1 MAAGA
6 ISVSGS
12 AAGLMCAERLR
23 PVLPLAASAEGPDE
37 MLFHLLNLAGS
48 NPIADAFM
56 IVVTTLGAAY
66 LLALVAVPLWWQGRR
81 EAAFDLLVL
90 LGITVVVTEAIKF
103 AVGRPRPCDV
113 LASFRNLAGYGCDV
127 EFDPSFPSGH
137 ASRAFAFAMF
147 IAFRFRGRVGG
158 AAFAFAFLVGLSRIY
173 LGVHWPSDVLAGALL
188 GVALAIAIEV
198 MSRRSDRYRRLRSR
212 VLSKIP
218 HRRPAS
224 P

>member
-1 MAAGA
+1 MAARA

-23 PVLPLAASAEGPDE
+23 RVLPLATPAEGPDE
-37 MLFHLLNLAGS
+37 ALFHLLNLAGS

-56 IVVTTLGAAY
+56 IAVTTLGAAY
-66 LLALVAVPLWWQGRR
+66 LLAIVAVPLWWRGRR

-90 LGITVVVTEAIKF
+90 LGITVVITEAIKF

-113 LASFRNLAGYGCDV
+113 LTAVRNLAG
-127 EFDPSFPSGH
+127 
-137 ASRAFAFAMF
+137 
-147 IAFRFRGRVGG
+147 
-158 AAFAFAFLVGLSRIY
+158 

-188 GVALAIAIEV
+188 GVALAFAVER
-198 MSRRSDRYRRLRSR
+198 MSRRADRYRRLRSWI
-212 VLSKIP
+212 LSKIP

>member
-1 MAAGA
+1 MAART

-23 PVLPLAASAEGPDE
+23 RVLPLSIPAEGPDE

-66 LLALVAVPLWWQGRR
+66 LLGLVAVPLWWQGRR

-113 LASFRNLAGYGCDV
+113 LTSFRNLAGYGCDA

-137 ASRAFAFAMF
+137 ASLAFA
-147 IAFRFRGRVGG
+147 V
-158 AAFAFAFLVGLSRIY
+158 
-173 LGVHWPSDVLAGALL
+173 
-188 GVALAIAIEV
+188 EV
-198 MSRRSDRYRRLRSR
+198 MSRRAERYRRLRSR
-212 VLSKIP
+212 MLSKIP

>member
-1 MAAGA
+1 M
-6 ISVSGS
+6 
-12 AAGLMCAERLR
+12 
-23 PVLPLAASAEGPDE
+23 LPLVTPAEGPDE

-48 NPIADAFM
+48 NPILDAFM
-56 IVVTTLGAAY
+56 IAVTTLGAAY
-66 LLALVAVPLWWQGRR
+66 LLAIVAVPLWWRGRR
-81 EAAFDLLVL
+81 EAAFDLLIL

-113 LASFRNLAGYGCDV
+113 LTSVRNLAGYGCDV

-137 ASRAFAFAMF
+137 ASRAFAFATF
-147 IAFRFRGRVGG
+147 LAFRYRGRVGA

-188 GVALAIAIEV
+188 GVALALAVER
-198 MSRRSDRYRRLRSR
+198 MSLRSDGYRRLRSW

-218 HRRPAS
+218 HRRPAIR
-224 P
+224 